1 MAPQLATFED
11 SALIELALAGQ
22 TECFAVLTNRHLPAV
37 RRRIGSIIP
46 NSTDLDDVVQEVLL
60 KVWCHLSTFRS
71 QSSFRTWMTS
81 VAINEALQS
90 YRRGRRRPVCQA
102 PSDLDAFASPTESP
116 LQSLARAEATQ
127 IIRQAVVELPS
138 KYREVL
144 ILREFKELSA
154 REVAQSLRLTIPAVK
169 TRLFRARLMILA
181 ALQQSNIRGWALGG
195 RRVVKRLRQMKYG
208 PDNSVR
214 LAL

>member
-1 MAPQLATFED
+1 MAPQLAKFED
-11 SALIELALAGQ
+11 SVLIELALAGQ
-22 TECFAVLTNRHLPAV
+22 TECFTVLTNRHLPAV
-37 RRRIGSIIP
+37 RRRIGSIVP
-46 NSTDLDDVVQEVLL
+46 NSTDVDDVVQEVLL

-90 YRRGRRRPVCQA
+90 YRRRQRRPVCQA
-102 PSDLDAFASPTESP
+102 PGNLDTFASPTESA
-116 LQSLARAEATQ
+116 LQSLARAETTQ
-127 IIRQAVVELPS
+127 IVRKAVVELPS

-195 RRVVKRLRQMKYG
+195 RKVVKRLHQMKYG